1 MNQLTQATIGAAME
15 VHRHLGPWF
24 IENVHEEALCI
35 ELNARGIRFERQKIV
50 AIEYKGQ
57 CVGEGRLDLLVDGK
71 LLVELKAVRELTPV
85 DMARVLSSLKMID
98 RPLALLMNFNVPVLK
113 NGLRRL
119 IRTLKGDA
127 FEPE

>member
-1 MNQLTQATIGAAME
+1 M
-15 VHRHLGPWF
+15 
-24 IENVHEEALCI
+24 
-35 ELNARGIRFERQKIV
+35 
-50 AIEYKGQ
+50 
-57 CVGEGRLDLLVDGK
+57 DGK